1 MKAIIM
7 AGGYAK
13 RLWPLTKETAKPLLP
28 VGGKPIIDYI
38 WNSIKGLNVD
48 RVYIST
54 NEKFAP
60 QFEEWIKS
68 KDDPRLVLAVEPT
81 KSEEEKLGAIGA
93 INLLIKTYRIDDDL
107 LIVAGDNLTDMDMGD
122 FVGVY
127 DGRPLVALYDL
138 NDRTKAANRYGV
150 VEVDGDIIVGFEEKP
165 AEPKSS
171 LISSGF
177 YIYPAKALPLFRE
190 YLAEGNNR
198 DSPGFFL
205 EWLHKHAQV
214 KAFVFSD
221 MWFDIGDL
229 DSYKKAGE
237 LMARRHAGATG
248 KQ

>member
-13 RLWPLTKETAKPLLP
+13 RLWPLTKDRAKPLLP
-28 VGGKPIIDYI
+28 VGGKPMIDYI
-38 WNSIKGLNVD
+38 WDDIKGLEID
-48 RVYIST
+48 TIYIST

-93 INLLIKTYRIDDDL
+93 INLLIKTYGIDDDL
-107 LIVAGDNLTDMDMGD
+107 LIVEGDNLTDMEMSG
-122 FVGVY
+122 FVGAY

-138 NDRTKAANRYGV
+138 GDRMKAANRYGV
-150 VEVDGDIIVGFEEKP
+150 VEVDGDIIMGFEEKP
-165 AEPKSS
+165 AAPKTS

-177 YIYPAKALPLFRE
+177 YIYPAKALPLFNE
-190 YLAEGNNR
+190 YLEAGNNR

-229 DSYKKAGE
+229 ESYKKADE
-237 LMARRHAGATG
+237 LMTRKHAGQN
-248 KQ
+248 KK